1 MATLSTGL
9 VIVAA
14 LLLTGGVRHYGR
26 RKPGYR
32 HLQHTLSELG
42 ETGAP
47 DQAPVAWGLFLPVGL
62 LVLAAGYLA
71 PGPAAPLAFCVAT
84 GYLGAACFPC
94 DPGSPAS
101 GTWRQ
106 GLHNLAGAVEYVGG
120 GLVLLRLGQGG
131 WPWGTWAGGAALGAA
146 AALTLL
152 PPRAGRGLIQRGA
165 EALLFGSLA
174 LRLVQA

>member
-1 MATLSTGL
+1 MRLLPSLL
-9 VIVAA
+9 VVAA
-14 LLLTGGVRHYGR
+14 AGLLTGGVLHFGR

-32 HLQHTLSELG
+32 HLAHTLSELG

-47 DQAPVAWGLFLPVGL
+47 DQSPMAWGLFLPVGL
-62 LVLAAGYLA
+62 LLLTTGLLA
-71 PGPAAPLAFCVAT
+71 PGPASPLAFCLAT

-120 GLVLLRLGQGG
+120 GLVLLHLGQGG
-131 WPWGTWAGGAALGAA
+131 WPWGIWAGGTALGAA

-152 PPRAGRGLIQRGA
+152 PPRAGRGLVQRGV
-165 EALLFGSLA
+165 ELLLFGSLA
-174 LRLVQA
+174 LRLAQT

>member
-1 MATLSTGL
+1 MALPPLL
-9 VIVAA
+9 VLAAA
-14 LLLTGGVRHYGR
+14 LLLTGGVIHFGR

-47 DQAPVAWGLFLPVGL
+47 DQGPVAWGCFLPVGL
-62 LVLAAGYLA
+62 LLLAAGLRA
-71 PGPAAPLAFCVAT
+71 PGPAAPLAFCLAT
-84 GYLGAACFPC
+84 GYLGAAAFPC

-120 GLVLLRLGQGG
+120 GVVLLRLGQGG
-131 WPWGTWAGGAALGAA
+131 WPWGTWAGGAVLGAA

-152 PPRAGRGLIQRGA
+152 LPTGGRGLIQRGA
-165 EALLFGSLA
+165 ELLLFGTLA
-174 LRLVQA
+174 LRLAHP

>member
-1 MATLSTGL
+1 MALLSPLL
-9 VIVAA
+9 VLAAA
-14 LLLTGGVRHYGR
+14 LLLAAGVVYFGR
-26 RKPGYR
+26 RKPDYR

-47 DQAPVAWGLFLPVGL
+47 DQAAVAWGLFLPVGL
-62 LVLAAGYLA
+62 LVLAAGLLSR
-71 PGPAAPLAFCVAT
+71 GPWAPLALCLAT
-84 GYLGAACFPC
+84 GYLGAALFAC

-131 WPWGTWAGGAALGAA
+131 WPGPWAGGAVLGAA

-165 EALLFGSLA
+165 ELILFGSLA
-174 LRLVQA
+174 LGLARS

>member
-1 MATLSTGL
+1 MALLPSLL
-9 VIVAA
+9 VILAGG
-14 LLLTGGVRHYGR
+14 LLFGGVVHFGR

-47 DQAPVAWGLFLPVGL
+47 DQGPVAWGLFLPVGL
-62 LVLAAGYLA
+62 LVLAAGLRA
-71 PGPAAPLAFCVAT
+71 PGPAAPLAFCLAT
-84 GYLGAACFPC
+84 GYLGAVAFPC

-106 GLHNLAGAVEYVGG
+106 GLHNLAGGVEYVGG

-131 WPWGTWAGGAALGAA
+131 WSLGTWAGAAVLGVAG
-146 AALTLL
+146 ALTLL
-152 PPRAGRGLIQRGA
+152 PTSPARGLIQRFA
-165 EALLFGSLA
+165 ELLLFGTLA
-174 LRLVQA
+174 LRLLPA